1 MWLWIVCDGGPP
13 PPVLRRPCKYIE
25 TTLKGSVPKG
35 LSVMVGV
42 DSTLCSFFIRSV
54 RMMISFVMY
63 AYTKEQ
69 SIKIN
74 KLLPLIFTYRY
85 CLAFG
90 DVPESL
96 SFYVCRE
103 NLRLIRLCLVLSRF
117 FSHYSICQIQT

>member
-1 MWLWIVCDGGPP
+1 M
-13 PPVLRRPCKYIE
+13 
-25 TTLKGSVPKG
+25 PKG

-63 AYTKEQ
+63 AYIKEQ

-90 DVPESL
+90 EVPESL

-103 NLRLIRLCLVLSRF
+103 NLRLIRLCLVLSRIF
-117 FSHYSICQIQT
+117 HIIQFAKFKLNIKCVG